1 MKLKTYAI
9 WSEKVVNMR
18 LQVSQLV
25 FKIIINKFLECR
37 QVDAVQ
43 NGDRGNTQNSSRFIM
58 RLGS

>member
-9 WSEKVVNMR
+9 WSEKVVNMS

-37 QVDAVQ
+37 QVDAAQ
-43 NGDRGNTQNSSRFIM
+43 NGDRGNSQNSSRFIM